1 MAAELASPPRARRR
15 TRAAGARDSEE
26 SVGLARVAPMA
37 DLGLAG
43 DAGASHVEVNEHT
56 DQGAAASQP
65 AADRSAHS
73 SGVVTWDSQDTS
85 NGDRRGPDLW
95 QQRGDPWQGWHHS
108 GGTPGLSAGMSLG
121 AMGHHGTGHGR
132 VVQDGIVMI
141 GGQVV
146 GVTMM
151 TMTMLGRIQIG

>member
-15 TRAAGARDSEE
+15 MRAAGARDSEE

-37 DLGLAG
+37 DLGLAAG
-43 DAGASHVEVNEHT
+43 DAGASHVEVNEQI

-73 SGVVTWDSQDTS
+73 SSVVTWDSQDTS

-95 QQRGDPWQGWHHS
+95 QQRGDPWQGC
-108 GGTPGLSAGMSLG
+108 
-121 AMGHHGTGHGR
+121 GHGR
-132 VVQDGIVMI
+132 VVQDGKVMI

>member
-1 MAAELASPPRARRR
+1 MV
-15 TRAAGARDSEE
+15 T
-26 SVGLARVAPMA
+26 
-37 DLGLAG
+37 
-43 DAGASHVEVNEHT
+43 DAGLTFGNSVVIL
-56 DQGAAASQP
+56 G
-65 AADRSAHS
+65 RVGI
-73 SGVVTWDSQDTS
+73 SGS
-85 NGDRRGPDLW
+85 
-95 QQRGDPWQGWHHS
+95 
-108 GGTPGLSAGMSLG
+108 TPGLSAGMSLG